1 MHKVDINSNVKIY
14 YIISWVLGL
23 AFLIPVIAG
32 LGENAVLLLVS
43 TSFMN
48 LFFNGLVLIFLT
60 VLLYAF
66 PENRIQFLHSI
77 ILLLFNFPFVM
88 FYCIIINLTIS
99 NL

>member
-1 MHKVDINSNVKIY
+1 
-14 YIISWVLGL
+14 
-23 AFLIPVIAG
+23 
-32 LGENAVLLLVS
+32 
-43 TSFMN
+43 
-48 LFFNGLVLIFLT
+48 LVLIFLT

-88 FYCIIINLTIS
+88 FYCIIINLTLS